1 MAQDNQTSI
10 NIPQLIAVAFVGF
23 LAIRWL
29 MSKPVAGGNSRASST
44 SSRSSTGSSSRRTN
58 IDVNKIEQVSAVF
71 PQLDRRTIA
80 WDLHH
85 NGGNVQGT
93 MERVLSGRGLDTP
106 PPTFQPN
113 LPAPVEA
120 SGSTAIAAV
129 HAHSAAKRSLAAS
142 SQTDLITR
150 YNLQSRVNGKGKE
163 PVLSEEAQKKQN
175 GWSADKNARAETL
188 KRRREEMV
196 LAARRKLEEKDAAA
210 A

>member
-29 MSKPVAGGNSRASST
+29 MSKPVAGSNTRASST
-44 SSRSSTGSSSRRTN
+44 SSRYSTGSSRRAN

-80 WDLHH
+80 WDLLH

-113 LPAPVEA
+113 IPAPVEA

-129 HAHSAAKRSLAAS
+129 HAHSAAKRNLAGS

-175 GWSADKNARAETL
+175 GWSADKNARADAL

-196 LAARRKLEEKDAAA
+196 LAARRKMEEKDAAA